1 MIPNPPGPPA
11 LPVSPLRLLPEGSVT
26 SPLGFVAGAVAAGIK
41 PGGRLDLGLLYSEE
55 PCTAA
60 GLFTRNRVK
69 AAPVLVSQRHLAPG
83 QARAVVVNSG
93 CANAC
98 TGPQGMEDAEAMAAL
113 AAARLGLRPEAVLV
127 ASTGVIGRALPME
140 RVRGALERIALSR
153 EGGDDLALA
162 IMTTDT
168 VPKKGAV
175 RFHWRGR
182 EYTIGGIAKGAGM
195 IHPDMATMLAF
206 LTTDAPVERGLLE
219 DALRQAVDA
228 SFHMVTVDG
237 DTSTNDTVILLA
249 NGAAGGDLLKG
260 SSQEA
265 PVFTAALESLCID
278 LARAIAGDGEG
289 ATKCIEVQV
298 RGALSTVEARRAA
311 RFVAGS
317 LLVKTAV
324 HGGDLNWGRVLAAL
338 GACGAAFEEGQA
350 ILHLGPVCVYRLGA
364 PTAYDEAEARGAL
377 MGRDV
382 LLGIDLGLGDGVA
395 TAWGCDISEEYV
407 RLNSEYTT

>member
-1 MIPNPPGPPA
+1 MSDPIMPDPPGPSALPIIPNPPGPPA

-98 TGPQGMEDAEAMAAL
+98 TGPQGMEDAEAMAAW

-237 DTSTNDTVILLA
+237 DTSTNDTVI
-249 NGAAGGDLLKG
+249 
-260 SSQEA
+260 
-265 PVFTAALESLCID
+265 V
-278 LARAIAGDGEG
+278 RAIAGDGEG

-407 RLNSEYTT
+407 RLNSEYTTQGHNPRAGGVRLGRSK